1 MLNHSHKRNFQCP
14 YQRFKLTFPLSTF
27 GGFFLNSDVIVDTKG
42 RILIPKDIR
51 EKLNILPG
59 VRFLIK
65 IEDGRL
71 VLLRTTSLEDFQSEI
86 ETFQEKLKKLTSD
99 PIPTEKLF

>member
-1 MLNHSHKRNFQCP
+1 M
-14 YQRFKLTFPLSTF
+14 TFPLSTF
-27 GGFFLNSDVIVDTKG
+27 GGFIMNSDVIVDTKG

-71 VLLRTTSLEDFQSEI
+71 VLLRTTSLEGHNNEVSEM
-86 ETFQEKLKKLTSD
+86 
-99 PIPTEKLF
+99 